1 MDESLGDSGCGDG
14 CNNYPNSGNSFSS
27 SSHHRSRNMPLA
39 DALDLSNRFFQQ
51 SGKPN
56 WKRERDERN
65 PLQKKLKI
73 LKSENLFKNFPF
85 FANFF
90 LYSSTHY
97 ATATLTPVKEKEEA
111 A

>member
-14 CNNYPNSGNSFSS
+14 CGGYPNSGYPIHN

-56 WKRERDERN
+56 WKREN
-65 PLQKKLKI
+65 PL
-73 LKSENLFKNFPF
+73 
-85 FANFF
+85 
-90 LYSSTHY
+90 
-97 ATATLTPVKEKEEA
+97 
-111 A
+111 